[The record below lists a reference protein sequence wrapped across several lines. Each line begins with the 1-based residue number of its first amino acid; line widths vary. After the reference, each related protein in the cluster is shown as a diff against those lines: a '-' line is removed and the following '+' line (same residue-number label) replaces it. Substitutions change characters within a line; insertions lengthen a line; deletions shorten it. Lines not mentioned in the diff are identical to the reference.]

1 MLTVSSDGAELSRL
15 ASSLVTGRRR
25 ILGIAGAPGA
35 GKSVLAMA
43 LVRQIGS
50 GAAYLPMDGFH
61 LADVELTRQ
70 GLLDR
75 KGAPET
81 FDAWGYAALLDRVR
95 SGTSYPVYAPGFERD
110 LEQPIAG
117 SIAIAPDAE
126 VIITEGNYLQ
136 LDRPEWRAVRS
147 QLDEVWY
154 VFSDDR
160 LRRAR
165 LLARHVA
172 FGKSEEEARAW
183 IDRVDE
189 PNARLV
195 GVKRNTADRV
205 IDLTA
210 WKPATPV

>member
-1 MLTVSSDGAELSRL
+1 MLTVSPDGSELTRL
-15 ASSLVTGRRR
+15 ANSLLTGRRR
-25 ILGIAGAPGA
+25 ILGIAGAPGS

-43 LVRQIGS
+43 LVERLGS
-50 GAAYLPMDGFH
+50 GAAYVPMDGFH
-61 LADVELTRQ
+61 LADVELSRQ
-70 GLLDR
+70 GLVNH

-95 SGTSYPVYAPGFERD
+95 SGPSYPVYAPAFERE

-117 SIAIAPDAE
+117 AIAIAPDTE
-126 VIITEGNYLQ
+126 VIITEGNYLL

-154 VFSDDR
+154 VFTDDR

-172 FGKSEEEARAW
+172 YGKGNQEATEW
-183 IDRVDE
+183 VERVDE
-189 PNARLV
+189 SNARLIV
-195 GVKRNTADRV
+195 AKRHSADRV

-210 WKPATPV
+210 WKSVATV